1 MTSEQ
6 QLSALKSILFQL
18 QISASKVSDDDFK
31 RVGCTG
37 LMNSIQDCK
46 KLIKLAEQLDIYQQ
60 ISEYSNS
67 LEDYSGSLGIHNIV

>member
-6 QLSALKSILFQL
+6 QLSALKGILFQL
-18 QISASKVSDDDFK
+18 QLAASRVSDSEFK

-46 KLIKLAEQLDIYQQ
+46 KLIKMAEQLDIYTQ
-60 ISEYSNS
+60 ISQYADLNEGYSNS
-67 LEDYSGSLGIHNIV
+67 LGLHNEV